1 MKICQVH
8 PACGISVP
16 PKGWGA
22 IEQIVW
28 EFHQNFLALGMESEI
43 RYASQIKPGEFDIVL
58 CHVHNLTETLQNNNV
73 PYIYQLHD
81 HHAYHYG
88 KDSYVYKTNLKA
100 IERSITSLMPAKYLV
115 DYMDKDKCQYF
126 SHGVNTDIYKPGNK
140 KRTKDLLMV
149 ANNGLAGDSTF
160 DRKGF
165 GFGIGLA
172 QLLDTTITIAGP
184 SNNQNWFSAN
194 PWAFGVK
201 NLEIKFDQTEEELLE
216 LYQTHRIF
224 VHPTMLEAG
233 HPNLTMLE
241 AAACGMPII
250 ADWEHETD
258 FHGAWRASRN
268 VYEMKKGYHDIILNK
283 DKYIKKALKTAHNL
297 SWYNRAKDLIKL
309 FNEINKNN

>member
-43 RYASQIKPGEFDIVL
+43 KYVNQIEPGEFDIVL
-58 CHVHNLTETLQNNNV
+58 CHVHNLTDVLQEKNI

-88 KDSYVYKTNLKA
+88 KNSHVYETNLKA
-100 IERSITSLMPAKYLV
+100 INGSIKSLMPARYLV
-115 DYMDKDKCQYF
+115 DYMNPDKCMYF

-140 KRTKDLLMV
+140 KRTRDLLMV

-194 PWAFGVK
+194 PWVFGVK

-241 AAACGMPII
+241 AAACGMPVI
-250 ADWEHETD
+250 ADWEYETD
-258 FHGAWRASRN
+258 FHGAWRAPRN
-268 VYEMKKGYHDIILNK
+268 VFELKRGYDHIIENKKQ
-283 DKYIKKALKTAHNL
+283 YIKQALKTANDL
-297 SWYNRAKDLIKL
+297 SWFNRAKDLIKL
-309 FNEINKNN
+309 FNEIKTI

>member
-28 EFHQNFLALGMESEI
+28 EFHQNFLKLGVESEI
-43 RYASQIKPGEFDIVL
+43 KFVEDIQKDEFDIVL
-58 CHVHNLTETLQNNNV
+58 CHVHNLAHTLFEKEI
-73 PYIYQLHD
+73 PYVYQLHD
-81 HHAYHYG
+81 HHVYFHG
-88 KDSYVYKTNLKA
+88 VESEVYKSNQKA
-100 IERSITSLMPAKYLV
+100 INNSIISLIPSKYLV
-115 DYMDKDKCQYF
+115 DYMDSNKCIYF
-126 SHGVNTDIYKPGNK
+126 SHGVNTDIYKQSHLPK
-140 KRTKDLLMV
+140 ERDLLMV
-149 ANNGLAGDSTF
+149 ANNGLGGDQTY

-165 GFGIGLA
+165 GYGIALA
-172 QLLDTTITIAGP
+172 QILNTTITIAGP
-184 SNNQNWFSAN
+184 SNNKHWFNAN
-194 PWAFGVK
+194 PWIFGLK

-250 ADWEHETD
+250 ANWELETD
-258 FHGAWRASRN
+258 FHGAWRAPRD
-268 VYEMKKGYHDIILNK
+268 VFELKRGYDHIIENN
-283 DKYIKKALKTAHNL
+283 DQYIKQALKTANDL
-297 SWYNRAKDLIKL
+297 SWFNRTKDLIKL
-309 FNEINKNN
+309 FNDIKTI